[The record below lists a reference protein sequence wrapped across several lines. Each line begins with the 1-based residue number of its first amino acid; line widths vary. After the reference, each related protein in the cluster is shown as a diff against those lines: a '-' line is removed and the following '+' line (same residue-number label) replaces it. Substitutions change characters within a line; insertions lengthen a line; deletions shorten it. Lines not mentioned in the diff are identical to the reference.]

1 MLAPVNLDFA
11 RESILAQSGS
21 LLPGWDVDFR
31 SANIGWDWSAVRP
44 WLVMEDVTLIDRRD
58 RLTARIPQAEV
69 GIGINGI
76 LAGVGVSTI
85 ELQRGDIYITDIGGF
100 SDSTDDS
107 LFADL
112 FGKGGIPEPEL
123 FIPVTEAFSRFANR
137 LLTTFPAFESITF
150 DALDVS
156 IYRGETLSDAQFSAS
171 ALQLLHD
178 GQDIN
183 LSAQVS
189 VSVGGNPIDTR
200 VVGRATPSNESMSL
214 LMSANDFHPASFAGN
229 PDFPKFL
236 NYLDLPV
243 GLSVSFDLNSQV
255 GVQSANLEASLGE
268 GELFD
273 ERVFP
278 YPAPIDYG
286 LITATYDNL
295 ERSVSVDR
303 IDLALKG
310 RTVTGS
316 GLLFWQLDKPQPG
329 IQFDLKLNAVTI
341 EEILKYWPT
350 TFYDDGRERGARA
363 WISRNM
369 IRGDTANVD
378 FSVAISPDGVGE
390 LEGNSPYL
398 LTFDFD
404 ALDTGFVRTMPPILN
419 ASGSA
424 KLTLSDFTIQL
435 ETGSLLGMPISG
447 SLAHLK
453 NINVPNGA
461 VGEFSIYTQGPVQT
475 VMRLIDR
482 PPLRVAEKADMD
494 IGRLGG
500 DATLRAK
507 VIVPLSKDPPK
518 ESILYDV
525 SAQLT
530 NVRVDNLLDG
540 EGLSAAEMA
549 LKVNNET
556 LTAAGV
562 GLLNGVP
569 VNLRWVEDFSA
580 KERGENT
587 SLIVLSGQLD
597 GQDLAALN
605 VDVEDYLLGKAQMEI
620 ALQGSDLKLTHGS
633 FTADVSA
640 TALAVP
646 QLSWVKPVGE
656 PATITGE
663 LAFKDGE
670 TRIAP
675 LVATGDQIDVNATLV
690 FTGGDLEAA
699 FDVEKLGR
707 NRFDAELTSTPAG
720 TNVTIDAA
728 AFDLAPYLGASQQAG
743 SGSPQAPT
751 SPGEPQAD
759 VPLGILLRADSIL
772 LRNGE
777 RWEDAD
783 LALTYRDGEPVA
795 LSVGAVVPGSNSPL
809 RITLSDTPNETSGF
823 RPLLIEGQDGGAV
836 LRGLGFFAHIEGG
849 SLNLVGSSKGWA
861 DNWQLEGLLKV
872 RDGRVL
878 PKDSLSE
885 DVTEGT
891 IAGLD
896 SYLEDGPLTLDVL
909 DVPFTYDGDIL
920 DFNGLKANGP
930 TVGITMEGEIATT
943 GGILNVN
950 GVVVPAYGLNS
961 LLGNIPIVGGL
972 FTGGDGKGLFGVAY
986 RVKGSTA
993 NPDISV
999 NALSGLAPGF
1009 LRLLFE
1015 GRKGRV
1021 ADVEPPA
1028 AEATSPDLDDDT
1040 EDPLDD
1046 QGGLW

>member
-1 MLAPVNLDFA
+1 MLAPINLDFA
-11 RESILAQSGS
+11 RESILSQSAS
-21 LLPGWDVDFR
+21 LLPGWDVDFQ

-44 WLVMEDVTLIDRRD
+44 WLIMEDVTLIDRRD
-58 RLTARIPQAEV
+58 RLTARIPNAEV

-85 ELQRGDIYITDIGGF
+85 ELERGDIYITDIGGF

-112 FGKGGIPEPEL
+112 FGKGGVPEPEL

-137 LLTTFPAFESITF
+137 LLATFPAFESITF
-150 DALDVS
+150 NSLDVS
-156 IYRGETLSDAQFSAS
+156 IYRGEALSDAQFSAS

-183 LSAQVS
+183 LSAQVN

-200 VVGRATPSNESMSL
+200 VVGRATPSDESMSVV
-214 LMSANDFHPASFAGN
+214 MSANDFRPASFAGN
-229 PDFPKFL
+229 SDFPKFL
-236 NYLDLPV
+236 DYLDLPV
-243 GLSVSFDLNSQV
+243 GLNISLDLNSQV
-255 GVQSANLEASLGE
+255 GVQSANVEASLGE
-268 GELFD
+268 GELYD
-273 ERVFP
+273 ARVFP

-286 LITATYDNL
+286 LISATYDNR
-295 ERSVSVDR
+295 ERSVSLDR
-303 IDLALKG
+303 IDLALEG
-310 RTVTGS
+310 RTVTGN
-316 GLLFWQLDKPQPG
+316 GLLFWQVDKPQPG
-329 IQFDLKLNAVTI
+329 VQFDLKLDAVTI

-350 TFYDDGRERGARA
+350 TFHPDGRERGARA

-378 FSVAISPDGVGE
+378 FRVAISPDGLGE
-390 LEGNSPYL
+390 LAGASPYL

-424 KLTLSDFTIQL
+424 KLTRDDFTIQL
-435 ETGSLLGMPISG
+435 AAGTLLDMPING

-461 VGEFSIYTQGPVQT
+461 VGEFSIYTRGSVQT
-475 VMRLIDR
+475 VMQLIDR
-482 PPLRVAEKADMD
+482 PPLRVAEKANLD
-494 IGRLGG
+494 IDRIGG
-500 DATLRAK
+500 DATLRAH
-507 VIVPLSKDPPK
+507 VTVPLIKAPPK
-518 ESILYDV
+518 DSIRYDV
-525 SAQLT
+525 GAQLT
-530 NVRVDNLLDG
+530 NVRVADLLDG
-540 EGLSAAEMA
+540 EGLSAAELA

-556 LTAAGV
+556 LTAAGT

-569 VNLRWVEDFSA
+569 VNLRWREDFRA
-580 KERGENT
+580 KERGEET

-597 GQDLAALN
+597 GQDMAALN
-605 VDVEDYLLGKAQMEI
+605 VDVEEYLLGKAQVEI
-620 ALQGSDLKLTHGS
+620 ALLGNDLKLTHGS
-633 FTADVSA
+633 FSADVSA
-640 TALAVP
+640 TPLAVP
-646 QLSWVKPVGE
+646 QLSWVKPIGA

-663 LAFKDGE
+663 LAFNDRE
-670 TRIAP
+670 TQIAP
-675 LVATGDQIDVNATLV
+675 LIVNGEQIDVNATLV
-690 FTGGDLEAA
+690 FADGELDGS
-699 FDVEKLGR
+699 FQVEKLGR
-707 NRFDAELTSTPAG
+707 NSFNADITSTASG
-720 TNVTIDAA
+720 TDVIIDAS
-728 AFDLAPYLGASQQAG
+728 AFDLAPYLGPDAG
-743 SGSPQAPT
+743 EGGTNKAENT
-751 SPGEPQAD
+751 EPRERRSD
-759 VPLGILLRADSIL
+759 PPLDIRLRADAVL

-777 RWEDAD
+777 RWQDTD
-783 LALTYRDGEPVA
+783 LTLKYRQGEPVE
-795 LSVGAVVPGSNSPL
+795 LSVAALVPGSNSPL
-809 RITLSDTPNETSGF
+809 RINLSDTPDEASGF
-823 RPLLIEGQDGGAV
+823 RPLLIEGGDGGAV
-836 LRGLGFFAHIEGG
+836 LRGLGFFAHVDGG
-849 SLNLVGSSKGWA
+849 SLNLVGSTKGWA
-861 DNWQLEGLLKV
+861 DDWQLEGLLKV

-878 PKDSLSE
+878 PKESLS
-885 DVTEGT
+885 DAVTQGT

-920 DFNGLKANGP
+920 GFNGLKANGP
-930 TVGITMEGEIATT
+930 TVGITMEGEIATAD
-943 GGILNVN
+943 GIMNVN

-993 NPDISV
+993 NPDVSV

-1021 ADVEPPA
+1021 ADVEAPEV
-1028 AEATSPDLDDDT
+1028 EAVNPEQD
-1040 EDPLDD
+1040 EEPE
-1046 QGGLW
+1046 G